1 MSKTAVFAAAAVV
14 AAAVLAFAPGEK
26 EEKSAETSAPAESG
40 YFEIEN
46 RLEKI
51 LSGVKGAG
59 EVEVMIVFKDD
70 GRENIAM
77 NREYQRDGERVKS
90 GETAVLTSGKNAV
103 IVKKNLPEVQGV
115 IVTAQG
121 AGDEKI
127 KENLKN
133 AVAAA
138 LPVAYHRI
146 EVLEK
151 EYKK

>member
-1 MSKTAVFAAAAVV
+1 MSKTAVFVAAAIAAAAVR
-14 AAAVLAFAPGEK
+14 AFAPNEDNKK
-26 EEKSAETSAPAESG
+26 ETKSYGNVQDENSA
-40 YFEIEN
+40 IER
-46 RLEKI
+46 RLERI

-59 EVEVMIVFKDD
+59 EVEVMVVFKDD

-77 NREYQRDGERVKS
+77 NREYQRDGEMVKS
-90 GETAVLTSGKNAV
+90 DETAVLTSGKNAV
-103 IVKKNLPEVQGV
+103 IVQKNLPGVQGV

-121 AGDEKI
+121 AGDETV
-127 KENLKN
+127 KEKLKS

-151 EYKK
+151 EYKE

>member
-1 MSKTAVFAAAAVV
+1 MNKTPVFIFTAIIAAL
-14 AAAVLAFAPGEK
+14 VLVISPGDKKEK
-26 EEKSAETSAPAESG
+26 TPDFKEAKTSNS
-40 YFEIEN
+40 EIEL

-59 EVEVMIVFKDD
+59 EVEVMVVFKDD
-70 GRENIAM
+70 GKEDIAM
-77 NREYQRDGERVKS
+77 NREYQKDGEGMVKR
-90 GETAVLTSGKNAV
+90 GETAVMTSGRNAV
-103 IVKKNLPEVQGV
+103 VVQKNLPNVQGV
-115 IVTAQG
+115 IVTAEG
-121 AGDEKI
+121 ANDETV

-151 EYKK
+151 EYNG